1 MVRDIQY
8 HNLLILVKELQVKLF
23 SFLLKINIV
32 RAVHQI
38 IRSFINLSLII
49 LATASG
55 KALADAV
62 TFTEAGTPSGNGY
75 VWSSQ
80 YGSSDPSTGRLYVL
94 SVNSGS
100 GNTEISAIGGDFGA
114 NYKND
119 AGILDNFIIT
129 TLNDSNN
136 YSFNSFDVYNSAA
149 ADAEITIKGYSERA
163 KTNLIC
169 STTGIAIKD
178 QWTTINVAGCNNV
191 VHVDLD
197 FTDNT
202 ELYFNKF
209 DVTAADATAPTLS
222 SSTPAD
228 NATAVGVSSNIV
240 LNFSEA
246 VDVESGNITIKKTSD
261 NSTVETIDVTSGQVT
276 DTGTTAIT
284 INPGSDLSGET
295 EYYVLVDATAFDD
308 AAGNSYVGISS
319 TTALSFITAD
329 VDSPTLSSS
338 TPADGAT
345 GVAVDANIV
354 LTFSEA
360 VDTETGNIV
369 LKKSSDDS
377 TVETFDVAS
386 SGLISGSGTTEIT
399 INPTSNLDDST
410 GYYVT
415 IAATAFDDSS
425 SNSYT
430 GISST
435 TALSFITAD
444 VDSPTLSSSTPA
456 DGATGVAVDA
466 NIVLTFSEAVD
477 TETGNIVLKKSSDD
491 STVETFDV
499 ASSGL
504 ISGSGTTE
512 ITINPTSNLDDS
524 TGYYVTIAAT
534 AFDDSSSNSYT
545 GISNST
551 TLNFTT
557 GTSALPTPL
566 NKPDVL
572 SSVESWTNAASRWSK
587 DNLKAISD
595 RLSWLNRNHGSVN
608 TSHQGV
614 KLTFNNEIIDAV
626 MNTTPQTKEAI
637 AGKLSKHIDPAKQ
650 AISLLS
656 NTENALLAKS
666 NEITSDAQ
674 MVAINE
680 AARLRE
686 DTIGSLNPSFKPV
699 YDDWSMWT
707 AGQITLG
714 EVDATTSSSEQ
725 DSKDIAITL
734 GFDKPFYDDG
744 LVGWSLSLGQTKTNV
759 GTSTTQVKSDNYG
772 LSGYSVIKQDNGN
785 IIESILGL
793 GHLKFDT
800 TRKDGSATLTGKRD
814 ANQAFASIS
823 IKNDNTT
830 FKQDNWSIT
839 PYGKASASYTE
850 LDKFSETGASTA
862 LTYNKQTVNEAKL
875 YVGADA
881 TYLVT
886 ISNGTLTPFA
896 KIEYGR
902 DVSGGSD
909 ATMHYNSEATEYT
922 LNLDKAATE
931 TWKLGLGTD
940 IQTKDGWTG
949 SFGYEREQAIGSGHS
964 DSLKLDAK
972 LKF

>member
-149 ADAEITIKGYSERA
+149 ADAEITIKGYSERV

-308 AAGNSYVGISS
+308 AAGNSYV
-319 TTALSFITAD
+319 
-329 VDSPTLSSS
+329 
-338 TPADGAT
+338 
-345 GVAVDANIV
+345 
-354 LTFSEA
+354 
-360 VDTETGNIV
+360 
-369 LKKSSDDS
+369 
-377 TVETFDVAS
+377 
-386 SGLISGSGTTEIT
+386 
-399 INPTSNLDDST
+399 
-410 GYYVT
+410 
-415 IAATAFDDSS
+415 
-425 SNSYT
+425 